1 MKYKLSILFLLTGLM
16 IICSLVS
23 LSLGRMPV
31 PLDGVLSSL
40 FGNNPNVMENN
51 VILNLRLP
59 RILTALLIGSAMA
72 IAGVTFQGVFR
83 NPLVSPGML
92 GVSNGAC
99 IGAALAII
107 LGWHL
112 WGIQILAFVGGI
124 VAVTLTLMVPRLM
137 KKDSS
142 IILVLAGVIV
152 SGFMSA
158 CMGLITYTADPE
170 TQLADIVYWQLG
182 SLTKSNYSN
191 LIYFAPVMLLSAIAL
206 FAMRWRINLLSL
218 GEREAKLMGVN
229 VTLERNVMIVF
240 STLLTASAVCLS
252 GTIGWIGLIIPHLAR
267 MLIGDNNLHTLPI
280 AALIGAI
287 FLLLVDTIAR
297 NLYVQE
303 IPLGILTG
311 FIGAPFFAWVLI
323 RQRVLE

>member
-1 MKYKLSILFLLTGLM
+1 MKYRLSLILLITLM
-16 IICSLVS
+16 ILMALLS
-23 LSLGRMPV
+23 LSCGRMAISLEHV
-31 PLDGVLSSL
+31 VSSL
-40 FGNNPNVMENN
+40 LGTNENLMENN
-51 VILNLRLP
+51 IILNLRLP

-72 IAGVTFQGVFR
+72 MAGTTFQGVFR

-107 LGWHL
+107 AGWHL

-124 VAVTLTLMVPRLM
+124 SAVMLTLIVPRLM
-137 KKDSS
+137 KKDSA

-152 SGFMSA
+152 SGFMGA
-158 CMGLITYTADPE
+158 CMGLITYMADPE

-182 SLTKSNYSN
+182 SLTKSNYTN
-191 LIYFAPVMLLSAIAL
+191 LLYFSPVMLLSAFAL

-218 GEREAKLMGVN
+218 GEQEAKLMGAN
-229 VTLERNVMIVF
+229 VSFERNVMIAF

-267 MLIGDNNLHTLPI
+267 MLIGDNNLRTLPV

-287 FLLLVDTIAR
+287 FLLLVDTLAR
-297 NLYVQE
+297 NLYAQE